1 MPKPRETEKR
11 PVTRLHVGDRVMG
24 DSVRNKNRVLK
35 VTKIERLS
43 QDSYKV
49 TLSDGEWSSGFGN
62 NMFYEVVTR

>member
-35 VTKIERLS
+35 VTKIEKFPPNG
-43 QDSYKV
+43 YKV
-49 TLSDGEWSSGFGN
+49 TLSDGEWSSGSAN
-62 NMFYEVVTR
+62 NMFYDVVTR